1 MPCAWGCFSAARSRR
16 LQLVAVLVP
25 MALHGFWDFCLAVAA
40 PWAAALF
47 YAFVILFFIIAD
59 YSLRKASRT
68 DGKL

>member
-1 MPCAWGCFSAARSRR
+1 
-16 LQLVAVLVP
+16 

-59 YSLRKASRT
+59 YSLRKASQT